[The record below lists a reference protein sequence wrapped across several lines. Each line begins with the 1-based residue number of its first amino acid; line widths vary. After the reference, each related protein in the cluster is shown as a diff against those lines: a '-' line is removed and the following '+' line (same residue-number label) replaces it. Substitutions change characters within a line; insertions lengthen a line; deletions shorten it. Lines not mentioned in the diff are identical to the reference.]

1 MCRGL
6 VVVFFAFTAAAATA
20 AAGVDVPALLAAT
33 QQLGRLLRWRL
44 VLDLGSL
51 VAAAAVPLLLLLVGL
66 LVRRVVVGATLS
78 RRQQRALLLLLL
90 PLAHVAH
97 PARIAQPVMKPNEG

>member
-6 VVVFFAFTAAAATA
+6 VVVIFAFTAAATA

-33 QQLGRLLRWRL
+33 QLGRLLCWRL

-51 VAAAAVPLLLLLVGL
+51 VAAAAVPLLLLLVVP
-66 LVRRVVVGATLS
+66 LVRRVVVGATLL
-78 RRQQRALLLLLL
+78 RRHQCALLFLLL

-97 PARIAQPVMKPNEG
+97 PARIAQPGRATRWCVV